1 MQGPRGKNQLRIS
14 KARRDV
20 ITTTVH
26 MHEAVKRDKT
36 KEKEKTGED
45 SLGPGRAQGRAE
57 FLVQLLK
64 MEKQIGRCILR

>member
-1 MQGPRGKNQLRIS
+1 MQGPRDKNQLRIS

-26 MHEAVKRDKT
+26 VHEAVKGDKG
-36 KEKEKTGED
+36 KEKEKTED
-45 SLGPGRAQGRAE
+45 CLGPGRAQGRAE

-64 MEKQIGRCILR
+64 MES